1 MSINYMAV
9 LVATIADFIIGA
21 IWYMP
26 IFGNLW
32 GKIHGFDKLSKKE
45 QQEARSGMATL
56 LAVQM
61 VITFITVLVLAKLQ
75 ILLPAYSLYS
85 MAFLVW
91 IGFVVPTQIAAI
103 IFGGTDEKWF
113 VQKALIMAAGS
124 LICLQAAAA
133 ILIAFK

>member
-1 MSINYMAV
+1 MDINYVAV
-9 LVATIADFIIGA
+9 LIATIADFVIGA

-45 QQEARSGMATL
+45 QEEARKGMAPL

-91 IGFVVPTQIAAI
+91 IGFVLPTQIAAI

-113 VQKALIMAAGS
+113 VQKALIMATGS
-124 LICLQAAAA
+124 FICLQAAAA